1 MNAKELA
8 EKSGMHENTIRNMIK
23 RGELR
28 AVKSGKSYE
37 IEEGQAQ
44 KLIVSNMVK
53 TKVGENIGSLDSQIL
68 SKKTEMSNLL
78 LNIKSE
84 IEKDTEPLS
93 FNSELFVKYIS
104 LEEEVINLE
113 KTRRYILTRVDE
125 LIEGALSEIRK

>member
-1 MNAKELA
+1 M
-8 EKSGMHENTIRNMIK
+8 ENH
-23 RGELR
+23 
-28 AVKSGKSYE
+28 
-37 IEEGQAQ
+37 
-44 KLIVSNMVK
+44 K